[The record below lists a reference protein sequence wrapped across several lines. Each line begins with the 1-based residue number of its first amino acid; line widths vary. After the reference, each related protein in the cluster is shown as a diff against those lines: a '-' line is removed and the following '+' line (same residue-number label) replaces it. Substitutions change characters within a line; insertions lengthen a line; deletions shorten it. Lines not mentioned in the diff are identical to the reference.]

1 MVGQVEWPREP
12 EGESNRDGPGCEER
26 VGILDSRSR
35 ELPCQKA
42 TIGGEAPAIGNFVA
56 VDAHHGGLVGGDDF
70 VGVAVLADLAV
81 VDPDYAVAESAD
93 LVELV
98 GDEDHGAAGAGHVA
112 HFAEAF
118 FLEIYVADGQDF
130 VDEEDF
136 GFEVGGYGEGQAD
149 VHAGGVVL
157 YGSVDEFFE
166 FREGDDFVEFAGDVA
181 LAHAQDGAG
190 EEGVFAAGELGVK
203 AGADFEEAADAAVD
217 GGVAGGGAGD
227 AGEDFEQGGFAGAVA
242 ADQAE
247 DFAFADV
254 QGDVFE
260 GPEGF
265 LFGSAKG
272 LQRGADEIFQGVAEA
287 GGDLR
292 AAAVVFAQGFR
303 VDYGGGQG
311 QTSDGDRRARLKPA
325 PTRAEGAPRA
335 LGEDPPLHTKGGAP
349 RGRAKTHPPKAE
361 GGAPRKPNTKK
372 GLDAV
377 GNGALHALEEEQAA
391 EEDDEDG
398 GGAGEELR
406 AGGLAVAGERPA
418 EALDHPGHGVEAVE
432 PAVTGWD

>member
-1 MVGQVEWPREP
+1 MAVANGLLEFKGKLNRGRDELGKSVGFVAAGRDDFPAVE
-12 EGESNRDGPGCEER
+12 SALR
-26 VGILDSRSR
+26 VGVRMAGSM
-35 ELPCQKA
+35 
-42 TIGGEAPAIGNFVA
+42 AIGAAGHSGF
-56 VDAHHGGLVGGDDF
+56 VGGDDF

-98 GDEDHGAAGAGHVA
+98 GDEDHGTAGAGHVA

-118 FLEIYVADGQDF
+118 FLEIDVADGQDF

-136 GFEVGGYGEGQAD
+136 RFEVGGDGEGQAD

-166 FREGDDFVEFAGDVA
+166 FGEGYDFVEFAGDVA

-190 EEGVFAAGELGVK
+190 KESVLAAGEFGVE

-227 AGEDFEQGGFAGAVA
+227 AGEDLEQGGFAGAVA
-242 ADQAE
+242 ANQAE
-247 DFAFADV
+247 DFAFADIE
-254 QGDVFE
+254 GDVFE

-265 LFGSAKG
+265 LFGAAKG
-272 LQRGADEIFQGVAEA
+272 LQRGADQIFQGVAEA

-303 VDYGGGQG
+303 VDYGGAQG

>member
-98 GDEDHGAAGAGHVA
+98 GDEDHGTAGAGHVA

-136 GFEVGGYGEGQAD
+136 GFEVGGDGEGQAD

-157 YGSVDEFFE
+157 YGRVDEFFE
-166 FREGDDFVEFAGDVA
+166 FGEGYDFVEFAGDVA

-190 EEGVFAAGELGVK
+190 EESVFAAGEFGVE

-242 ADQAE
+242 TDQAQ
-247 DFAFADV
+247 DFAFADIE
-254 QGDVFE
+254 GDVFE

-265 LFGSAKG
+265 LFGAAKG

-303 VDYGGGQG
+303 VDYGGAQG

-349 RGRAKTHPPKAE
+349 R
-361 GGAPRKPNTKK
+361 KPNTKK

-391 EEDDEDG
+391 EKDDEDG

-406 AGGLAVAGERPA
+406 PGRLAMAGERPA
-418 EALDHPGHGVEAVE
+418 KAFDYAGHGVEAVE